1 MGRRAIEHPGSGP
14 LCLIWRVPTRAPSRS
29 LRVGRTYDLPCDEPS
44 RPFPHPSLR
53 GHLAKT
59 CVLVLP
65 LASEP
70 TNQRERTKS
79 SFLRAVLFPDQ
90 CHWWAESRCFRMFG
104 FTTRSRNSRHTHYFS
119 LRRFLRTLISWRSWQ
134 TCPLTPNVY
143 DSCFRFILLG
153 QLCLSLSLFSF
164 SCPPYPLTYKKKQT
178 YLLFFQKKKKKKKKS

>member
-104 FTTRSRNSRHTHYFS
+104 FTTRSRNSRHTHYFI
-119 LRRFLRTLISWRSWQ
+119 LRRFLRTLLQLAHFANMSFNAQRLRQ
-134 TCPLTPNVY
+134 
-143 DSCFRFILLG
+143 LLSFHFARPA
-153 QLCLSLSLFSF
+153 LSLSFS
-164 SCPPYPLTYKKKQT
+164 
-178 YLLFFQKKKKKKKKS
+178 LFFFLSS